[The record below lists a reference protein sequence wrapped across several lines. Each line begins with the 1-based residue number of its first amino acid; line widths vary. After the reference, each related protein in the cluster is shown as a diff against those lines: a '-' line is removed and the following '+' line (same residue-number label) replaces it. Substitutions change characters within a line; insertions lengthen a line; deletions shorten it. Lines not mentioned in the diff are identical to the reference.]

1 MKKRTL
7 GMFLLILMFILIGT
21 ANADFIVQNITV
33 PLTVSE
39 HIILISIGFLM
50 VALAA
55 FGRTRINRISS

>member
-39 HIILISIGFLM
+39 HIVLISMGFLM
-50 VALAA
+50 VGLAA